1 MAEQEYSTP
10 SEVAAKL
17 RVSTDTVMRL
27 LRTEQL
33 RGEKVGRQW
42 RIHEEAVREYLKGS
56 KDNKATRGS
65 RQENM

>member
-10 SEVAAKL
+10 SEVAARL

-42 RIHEEAVREYLKGS
+42 RIHEDAVREYLKGS
-56 KDNKATRGS
+56 KANKAARGAL
-65 RQENM
+65 QENL